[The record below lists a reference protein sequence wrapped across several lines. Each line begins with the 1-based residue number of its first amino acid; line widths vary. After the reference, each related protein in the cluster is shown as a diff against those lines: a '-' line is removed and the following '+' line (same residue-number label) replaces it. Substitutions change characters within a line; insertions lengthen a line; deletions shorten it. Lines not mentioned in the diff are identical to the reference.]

1 MPDPS
6 LSPNMTKT
14 AMFSQSTAQP
24 KTFLIT
30 LAIHST
36 GTNLAQNNKS
46 RHKQLQQEIRKDIK
60 LINWRVLNGL
70 FKQQYFTILTK

>member
-1 MPDPS
+1 MADPT
-6 LSPNMTKT
+6 LSTNMTKS

-36 GTNLAQNNKS
+36 GTNLAQNNKP
-46 RHKQLQQEIRKDIK
+46 RHKQLQQEIGKDIK
-60 LINWRVLNGL
+60 FLS
-70 FKQQYFTILTK
+70 